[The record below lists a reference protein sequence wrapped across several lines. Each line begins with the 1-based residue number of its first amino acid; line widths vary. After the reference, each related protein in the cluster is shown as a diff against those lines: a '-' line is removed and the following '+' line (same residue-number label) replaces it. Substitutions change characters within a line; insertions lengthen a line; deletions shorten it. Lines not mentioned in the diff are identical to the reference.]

1 MSAPILCQSTT
12 RATQRRFA
20 GAHEGSDEWR
30 LDRPVARARDVR
42 YQPDDMP
49 IARDLALVDLVL
61 GVDRLRLPRARRDGS
76 RNHPLGQVLETF
88 ARTLVTRVLRI
99 RERWRVRRETRAVF
113 RVLHGLDDRT
123 LRDLGFHR
131 CEIWSVAA
139 EATGEAEST
148 RMRTILRPRAP
159 R

>member
-1 MSAPILCQSTT
+1 MTSSQLKGYAMNTPVLPFDTLRAAHVT
-12 RATQRRFA
+12 RHHAL
-20 GAHEGSDEWR
+20 G
-30 LDRPVARARDVR
+30 RAL
-42 YQPDDMP
+42 Q
-49 IARDLALVDLVL
+49 
-61 GVDRLRLPRARRDGS
+61 
-76 RNHPLGQVLETF
+76 TF
-88 ARTLVTRVLRI
+88 ARTLATRFLHI

-139 EATGEAEST
+139 ETTGEAEST